1 MPHGTDVDLTA
12 KDVVAIGLTGESA
25 RSSSTPMRRL
35 MIAALV
41 VSFLAPAGYFLAPA
55 SARGHQAAAPA
66 AHSLQ
71 SPCADAREHALPLP
85 TTVPPAQFVDFEK
98 RILAFLQ
105 SGEYKRLGWC
115 RDKGS
120 TRLPLRDTG
129 PFSRVS
135 TTERT
140 PRSASTTRRER

>member
-1 MPHGTDVDLTA
+1 
-12 KDVVAIGLTGESA
+12 
-25 RSSSTPMRRL
+25 MRRL

-55 SARGHQAAAPA
+55 PAGDTMRRPLPNIPSSRPAPM
-66 AHSLQ
+66 HRNTR
-71 SPCADAREHALPLP
+71 CRFP

-129 PFSRVS
+129 PFVQGVYYGTHPAVRIYYSPRAMEWLLDGRVGIHS
-135 TTERT
+135 PTA
-140 PRSASTTRRER
+140 P

>member
-1 MPHGTDVDLTA
+1 MA
-12 KDVVAIGLTGESA
+12 
-25 RSSSTPMRRL
+25 PMRRL

-41 VSFLAPAGYFLAPA
+41 VSFLAPAGYFLAVA
-55 SARGHQAAAPA
+55 SAKGRNAAAAA

-71 SPCADAREHALPLP
+71 SPCADAQEHSLPLP

-98 RILAFLQ
+98 TILAFLQ

-120 TRLPLRDTG
+120 TRSPLRDTG
-129 PFSRVS
+129 HSFRAS

-140 PRSASTTRRER
+140 PRCASTTRRERWNGSLRDGSDHFPTGP